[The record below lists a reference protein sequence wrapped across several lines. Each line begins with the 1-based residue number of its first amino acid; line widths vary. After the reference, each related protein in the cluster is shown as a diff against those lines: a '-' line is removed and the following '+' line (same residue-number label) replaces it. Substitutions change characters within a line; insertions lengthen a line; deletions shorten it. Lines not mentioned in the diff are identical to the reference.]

1 MSGTEQPDYKSMTL
15 DELYKLI
22 QKYGSRNRA
31 AESLGVSKTTFKD
44 HVKSLEQDNLA
55 HRAVIE
61 PVVFSTPKRGVK
73 RYILTAAQD
82 STQVHKPFLDNLLAY
97 ADHLGNCE
105 VMISGFTYNKSL
117 FEDHDKKGG
126 SVYFDAAVEPY
137 LTNDRVI
144 LGDRIM
150 FCGEFNR
157 LPTTALPLS
166 GYRAYTQDKW
176 GVFPH
181 AKVHLES
188 VPRMK
193 GRPPKIIMTTGCV
206 TKPNYIPKSAG
217 IKAEFYHTYGA
228 VLVEVAADGSIF
240 PRHLL
245 GDKDDGSFF
254 DLDTYIVDG
263 EFYYY
268 RTKGIV
274 LGDIHLRK
282 INEIC
287 AKTVWGLDLATMKA
301 TFSQD
306 TMVGRLDPYYQFV
319 HDLND
324 FKPRNHH
331 NIKDPHHLYNML
343 VNGEESVSEEIEECA
358 RFLKAITAHGN
369 EAIVV
374 NSNHDEALR
383 KWLKTADYRS
393 DPANAE
399 FFLECQL
406 DYYREIKNGCS
417 KPLIFER
424 AVRRSIS
431 DELDKV
437 RFLDEDE
444 SFRLGAVEYGMHGHL
459 GANGA
464 RMTPRTMSLVG
475 PKAVTAHTHSP
486 SIYDGLWTTGV
497 LGDLDMGYNTG
508 MTSWAH
514 ACVVTYANDKHA
526 ILFMDGDRW
535 WA

>member
-1 MSGTEQPDYKSMTL
+1 MAEFDWEGMSLE
-15 DELYKLI
+15 ELLKI
-22 QKYGSRNRA
+22 VKKYGSRNRA
-31 AESLGVSKTTFKD
+31 AQAVGVSQTTFKRRM
-44 HVKSLEQDNLA
+44 KNLEQDSLT
-55 HRAVIE
+55 HRAVVE
-61 PVVFSTPKRGVK
+61 PVIVPGPKRGVK
-73 RYILTAAQD
+73 RFILTAAQD

-97 ADHLGNCE
+97 AEYLGNCE
-105 VMISGFTYNKSL
+105 VLISGFTYNKSL

-126 SVYFDAAVEPY
+126 TVYFDAAVEPF

-144 LGDRIM
+144 LGDRIV
-150 FCGEFNR
+150 FCGEYNR

-176 GVFPH
+176 GIFPH

-193 GRPPKIIMTTGCV
+193 GFPVKAIMTTGCV

-228 VLVEVAADGSIF
+228 VLVEIAADGGIF

-245 GDKDDGSFF
+245 GDKEDGSFF
-254 DLDTYIVDG
+254 DLNNFVVDQKV
-263 EFYYY
+263 FDDY
-268 RTKGIV
+268 RVKAVV

-287 AKTVWGLDLATMKA
+287 ARTVWGLNVATMKA
-301 TFSQD
+301 SFAKD
-306 TMVGRLDPYYQFV
+306 TLFGRLNPYYQFV

-343 VNGEESVSEEIEECA
+343 VNGEESVAEEIEECA
-358 RFLKAITAHGN
+358 RFLKGITANGN

-406 DYYREIKNGCS
+406 DYYREIKQGNS

-424 AVRRSIS
+424 AVRRSIPE
-431 DELDKV
+431 ELDSV
-437 RFLDEDE
+437 QFLDEDQ

-514 ACVVTYANDKHA
+514 ACVITYDNDKHA
-526 ILFMDGDRW
+526 ILFMDKERW